1 MVFIKNYLIYNK
13 SYYVFMIRT
22 LRLEKMAGRI
32 VNICKISLLS
42 VNYLFK
48 IYLFLLILQT
58 YCWNYAQNVKF

>member
-22 LRLEKMAGRI
+22 LRLEKMAGGM
-32 VNICKISLLS
+32 VNICKITLLS

-48 IYLFLLILQT
+48 IY
-58 YCWNYAQNVKF
+58 